1 MSRPFGVAM
10 LFAGVDQDGA
20 KLFHLD
26 PSGTFIDC
34 LAKVMLVNSDP

>member
-10 LFAGVDQDGA
+10 LFAGVDTEGP

-26 PSGTFIDC
+26 PSGITLFYMSNAD
-34 LAKVMLVNSDP
+34 DE